1 MWLLFI
7 LIVVPI
13 IEIALFIQIGGA
25 IGLWPTLA
33 TVVLTAVIG
42 SVLLRAQGIATLSK
56 LQESLNTGTNPLDPI
71 ANGALILVAGVVLL
85 TPGFFT
91 DAVGF
96 ALLVPPIRA
105 VVIKWIAARIASG
118 QFTVHSN
125 INSAPNQPHSGHAGP
140 TKRSGTKPGTV
151 DGEFTIIDDE
161 AEDGDDGPSQP
172 GESGW
177 TKH

>member
-1 MWLLFI
+1 MWLFI
-7 LIVVPI
+7 LLVVVPI
-13 IEIALFIQIGGA
+13 IEIALFVQVGGA

-42 SVLLRAQGIATLSK
+42 SVLLRAQGIATLSR
-56 LQESLNTGTNPLDPI
+56 LQSSLSTGTNPLDPI

-96 ALLVPPIRA
+96 ALLIPPVRA
-105 VVIKWIAARIASG
+105 LVIKWIASRIAAG
-118 QFTVHSN
+118 QFDVHSN
-125 INSAPNQPHSGHAGP
+125 INSAPGQKPARP
-140 TKRSGTKPGTV
+140 TEPNTV
-151 DGEFTIIDDE
+151 DGDFTVVDE
-161 AEDGDDGPSQP
+161 DLEDQNGKN

>member
-1 MWLLFI
+1 MWLFII

-13 IEIALFIQIGGA
+13 IEIALFVQVGGA

-33 TVVLTAVIG
+33 TVVLTAIIG
-42 SVLLRAQGIATLSK
+42 SVLLRAQGIATLSR
-56 LQESLNTGTNPLDPI
+56 LQDSLNTGTNPLDPI
-71 ANGALILVAGVVLL
+71 ANGALILLAGVVLL

-96 ALLVPPIRA
+96 ALLVPPVRA
-105 VVIKWIAARIASG
+105 LVIKWIAARIASG

-125 INSAPNQPHSGHAGP
+125 MNSARNNTRRQDPGP
-140 TKRSGTKPGTV
+140 STL
-151 DGEFTIIDDE
+151 DGEYSVVDEDDE
-161 AEDGDDGPSQP
+161 GTPPRNGS
-172 GESGW
+172 SGW

>member
-1 MWLLFI
+1 MWLFII

-13 IEIALFIQIGGA
+13 IEIALFIKVGGA
-25 IGLWPTLA
+25 IGLWPTLG
-33 TVVLTAVIG
+33 TVVLTAVVG
-42 SVLLRAQGIATLSK
+42 SMLLRAQGIATLTK
-56 LQESLNTGTNPLDPI
+56 LQSSLKTGANPMDPI

-96 ALLVPPIRA
+96 ALLVPPIRI
-105 VVIKWIAARIASG
+105 VVIKWISSRIASG

-125 INSAPNQPHSGHAGP
+125 VNAAPD
-140 TKRSGTKPGTV
+140 RSGPHPGTQTSEPGTL
-151 DGEFTIIDDE
+151 DGEFTVVDDDE
-161 AEDGDDGPSQP
+161 PSEN
-172 GESGW
+172 GSSGW

>member
-1 MWLLFI
+1 MWLFII

-13 IEIALFIQIGGA
+13 IEIALFVQVGGA

-33 TVVLTAVIG
+33 TVVLTAIIG
-42 SVLLRAQGIATLSK
+42 SVLLRAQGIATLSR
-56 LQESLNTGTNPLDPI
+56 LQDSLNTGTNPLDPI
-71 ANGALILVAGVVLL
+71 ANGALILLAGVVLL

-96 ALLVPPIRA
+96 ALLVPPVRA
-105 VVIKWIAARIASG
+105 LVIKWIAARIASG

-125 INSAPNQPHSGHAGP
+125 MNSAPNNTRRQDPGP
-140 TKRSGTKPGTV
+140 STL
-151 DGEFTIIDDE
+151 DGEYSVVDEDDE
-161 AEDGDDGPSQP
+161 DTPPRNGS
-172 GESGW
+172 SGW